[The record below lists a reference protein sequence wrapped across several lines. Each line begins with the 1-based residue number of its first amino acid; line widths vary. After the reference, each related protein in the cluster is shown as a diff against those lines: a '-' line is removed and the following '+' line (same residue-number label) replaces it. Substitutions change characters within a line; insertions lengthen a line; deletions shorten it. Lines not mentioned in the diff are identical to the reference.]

1 MHLREDIDDFLLTI
15 PNGVTVVAATKY
27 VGTSEMLELYQH
39 GIIDFGDMEH
49 LALQILVKN
58 LPKKIF

>member
-27 VGTSEMLELYQH
+27 VGTSEMLEL
-39 GIIDFGDMEH
+39 
-49 LALQILVKN
+49 
-58 LPKKIF
+58 